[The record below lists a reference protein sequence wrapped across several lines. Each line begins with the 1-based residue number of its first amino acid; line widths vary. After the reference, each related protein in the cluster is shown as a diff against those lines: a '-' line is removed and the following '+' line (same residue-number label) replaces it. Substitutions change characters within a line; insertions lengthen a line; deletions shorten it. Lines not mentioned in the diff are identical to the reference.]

1 MNLIDSIKKH
11 EGFRNRVYN
20 DSEGNLT
27 IGYGFAIKDLRL
39 DEDIASIILER
50 KLANTTVRCYES
62 FWWFR
67 EMPQTVQDVIVE
79 MIYQIGLNGFMQ
91 FVKTIELLKKKEWEK
106 AGKEMLDSKWAKQTP
121 RRARDLAET
130 LTMFGIRTK
139 G

>member
-1 MNLIDSIKKH
+1 
-11 EGFRNRVYN
+11 
-20 DSEGNLT
+20 
-27 IGYGFAIKDLRL
+27 
-39 DEDIASIILER
+39 
-50 KLANTTVRCYES
+50 
-62 FWWFR
+62 
-67 EMPQTVQDVIVE
+67 MPQTVQDVIVE